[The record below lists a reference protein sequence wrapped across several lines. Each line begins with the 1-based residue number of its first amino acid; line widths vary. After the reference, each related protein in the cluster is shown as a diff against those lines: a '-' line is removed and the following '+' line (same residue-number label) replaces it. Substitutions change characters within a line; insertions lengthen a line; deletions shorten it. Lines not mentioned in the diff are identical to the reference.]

1 MLPERRRLAETLTQL
16 RQATIGVPA
25 DDPAAAE
32 LAIKIA
38 RADALHRAKDADA
51 RERLEHLRDLAV
63 RCQRFHDEQE
73 AIRRARLVSRQAD
86 AVLGTVA
93 TTLRQSTEDIG
104 SFTQQVAA
112 VLDAYRKLGRDV
124 GDSGDL

>member
-51 RERLEHLRDLAV
+51 SGRLEHLRDLAV